1 MNVGDL
7 IYLKPKRRGPDSGVF
22 FGLLINKEQ
31 VGSGK
36 TGSTIL
42 YDVLITEVGQI
53 LTLSDIYFDVWGLE

>member
-1 MNVGDL
+1 MKVGDL
-7 IYLKPKRRGPDSGVF
+7 IYLKPKHKGPDSGLF

-42 YDVLITEVGQI
+42 YDVLITEVDQI

>member
-1 MNVGDL
+1 MKVGDL
-7 IYLKPKRRGPDSGVF
+7 IYLKPKHKGPDSGLF

-42 YDVLITEVGQI
+42 YDVLITEVNQI